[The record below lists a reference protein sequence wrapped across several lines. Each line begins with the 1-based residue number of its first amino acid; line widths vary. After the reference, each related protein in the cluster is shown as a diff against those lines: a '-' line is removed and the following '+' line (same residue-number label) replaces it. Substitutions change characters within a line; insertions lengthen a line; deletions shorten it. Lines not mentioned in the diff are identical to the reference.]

1 MAPELVCAVRAQTA
15 AFGAPGWLGLGGRR
29 RLLSGLLVRCGGV
42 STPGPGVC
50 RATRAATGHNVL
62 RRPVGKTAAAVV
74 APDSG
79 SDRSRVAGGAV
90 SPGGGVPWRHRR
102 QSRVDRSLGLEAWPA
117 VWDGC
122 RSKTAGGVS
131 DRLVARH
138 FAVLGMGGPAF
149 DVPDPQHLGPGHRGR
164 RGFWRTTARTAGQ
177 AGPSS
182 RRPVWK

>member
-1 MAPELVCAVRAQTA
+1 MAAELVCAVRAQTA

-29 RLLSGLLVRCGGV
+29 RLLSGLPVRCGGV

-62 RRPVGKTAAAVV
+62 LRPVGKTAPAVV
-74 APDSG
+74 VADSG
-79 SDRSRVAGGAV
+79 SDRSRFAGGAV

-102 QSRVDRSLGLEAWPA
+102 QSRVDRSPGLEAWPA

-131 DRLVARH
+131 NRLVAHH
-138 FAVLGMGGPAF
+138 FALPGMGGRTF
-149 DVPDPQHLGPGHRGR
+149 DVPDPQHLGPGHRGHP
-164 RGFWRTTARTAGQ
+164 GLL
-177 AGPSS
+177 
-182 RRPVWK
+182 RPKTED